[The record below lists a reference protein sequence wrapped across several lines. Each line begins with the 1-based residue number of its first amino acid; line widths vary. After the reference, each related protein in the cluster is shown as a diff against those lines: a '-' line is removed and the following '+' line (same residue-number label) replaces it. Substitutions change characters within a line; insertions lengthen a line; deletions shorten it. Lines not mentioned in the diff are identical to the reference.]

1 MKKRIRKRT
10 ENIYGII
17 GLGRFGFNLAKNLAE
32 MGREVIAIDNDPKKI
47 KDITEYTDNAFLI
60 DEVTKETLTETGIQN
75 CDTVI
80 VGIGETIDIGILATL
95 TVIQLGV
102 KKVIAKA
109 ITPEQGC
116 VLEKIGA
123 EVVYPEK
130 DMAVRLA
137 KRLVSPQTME
147 YISLS
152 EEIDITEIILTD
164 KVNNTTVG
172 SLNIRREFGLNII
185 AIKHKDTIITEI
197 TPATE
202 LFTNDNLVV
211 IGKRTNIDRFEDY
224 LSI

>member
-1 MKKRIRKRT
+1 MRKKRKN
-10 ENIYGII
+10 EKIYGII

-32 MGREVIAIDNDPKKI
+32 MGKEIIAVDNDPKKI
-47 KDITEYTDNAFLI
+47 KNISEYTDHAYIIEEIN
-60 DEVTKETLTETGIQN
+60 KETLTEAGIKN

-109 ITPEQGC
+109 KTPEQGC

-137 KRLVSPQTME
+137 NRLVSPQTME

-152 EEIDITEIILTD
+152 EEIDITEIILTE
-164 KVNNTTVG
+164 KVNGITVAK
-172 SLNIRREFGLNII
+172 LDIRKRFGLNII
-185 AIKHKDTIITEI
+185 AIKHNESIITEI
-197 TPATE
+197 TPDTV
-202 LFTNDNLVV
+202 LYTNDNLVV
-211 IGKRTNIDRFEDY
+211 IGKRVNVEKFENHI
-224 LSI
+224 S